1 MQWDRKYPQRMVVSP
16 WVHIRGMHEMNSD
29 IMLLGQQMRVID
41 EDKRSEW
48 WPVVGFPWELPF
60 PSHPNFHPVK
70 GILLIPL
77 FLPLSIPRLQTSSG
91 DTIFHSALLSALLCR
106 LALVCFWSKVCPYM
120 GCKNYLTMKYWFVE
134 QKAMSLTFWG
144 IWLMTLLRSSM
155 AKTYCDCSHMKS
167 HVVIFYLPTVIIKY
181 RSVMKNRQFH
191 RQTTNEI
198 WESKQVNKSQLVVKP
213 LDTV

>member
-1 MQWDRKYPQRMVVSP
+1 MQWTGIPTENGGLTPGSTLEECMKWIVTSCCLVNKCE
-16 WVHIRGMHEMNSD
+16 W
-29 IMLLGQQMRVID
+29 LMRTSG
-41 EDKRSEW
+41 SEW
-48 WPVVGFPWELPF
+48 WPVGGFPWELPF

-134 QKAMSLTFWG
+134 QKAMSLHSEGF
-144 IWLMTLLRSSM
+144 
-155 AKTYCDCSHMKS
+155 D
-167 HVVIFYLPTVIIKY
+167 
-181 RSVMKNRQFH
+181 
-191 RQTTNEI
+191 
-198 WESKQVNKSQLVVKP
+198 
-213 LDTV
+213 